1 MTELAAKNNG
11 KTQTGDQI
19 LNSSKR
25 LFADKIYQKTTVV
38 DISKQADLSE
48 STLYEYFQRKEN
60 LL

>member
-1 MTELAAKNNG
+1 MTKIVAKNNG
-11 KTQTGDQI
+11 KTQTGDRI
-19 LNSSKR
+19 LNSAKR

-38 DISKQADLSE
+38 DISKQAGLSE